1 MTMARVLWSLMIG
14 LMVVLLTCFLHGE
27 YGFAYRKLMLFK
39 GMGMEV
45 QDKIMLYYFREVK
58 YEQGLTTGI

>member
-1 MTMARVLWSLMIG
+1 MIG

-58 YEQGLTTGI
+58 YEQGFTTGI

>member
-58 YEQGLTTGI
+58 YEQGFTTGI